1 MYPTRIPLRK
11 HTNEKPGYL
20 VAFEPPDIGI
30 EFKRVF
36 YITGFKDDHTMRG
49 FHGHYTTTQFLV
61 CIRGTASVQAGSET
75 FQLVDDSDGLLIPP
89 NHFIV
94 MDLSQD
100 AMSRTV
106 FERPSITRY
115 GERYSLDVTLN
126 DVISVP

>member
-1 MYPTRIPLRK
+1 MSPLRIPLRK

-36 YITGFKDDHTMRG
+36 YITGFKDNHTMRG

-61 CIRGTASVQAGSET
+61 CLHGTASVQAGSET

-100 AMSRTV
+100 AILLVLCDTLYADDRIYTNPEYSTSTV
-106 FERPSITRY
+106 LHE
-115 GERYSLDVTLN
+115 
-126 DVISVP
+126 